1 MSNKHIIQDYIKD
14 LGNKAPLFLHGDALE
29 ILNHIPENSIDC
41 IITSPP
47 YWGHRQYN
55 GGGIGLEK
63 TYSEFINNLLQITN
77 ELYRVLKPTGSFWLN
92 IGDTY
97 RNKKLQGI
105 PWRVAIS
112 LMDDQNW
119 VLRNS
124 VIWNKHKGGLDSSK
138 DKLRNIHENIFHFV
152 KDENSYFYDTSK
164 IRSDAR
170 KSIVKNGSVISA
182 TGVSGVRYKRQIELS
197 TSLSDEEKL
206 NAFVALNTVLERIKL
221 GEIADFRMI
230 IRGQQ
235 RATHSESEKV
245 SGRAKELNQKGFYF
259 LFYHPDGTL
268 PGDVWE
274 IIPEDTQKRKDHYAV
289 FPEDLCKIPI
299 LATCPKNGIVLDP
312 FSGSGTTCLVAFKH
326 NRKSIGIDISED
338 YIEFS
343 NERINEYKYEN
354 SGILRCRS
362 YAETV

>member
-1 MSNKHIIQDYIKD
+1 MNNKQQIKEYIQIIDSNE
-14 LGNKAPLFLHGDALE
+14 PLLLNGDSFEVLSK
-29 ILNHIPENSIDC
+29 LPDSSVDC

-47 YWGHRQYN
+47 YWGHRLYS

-63 TYSEFINNLLQITN
+63 TYSEYIQNLLKITS

-97 RNKKLQGI
+97 RSKKLQGI

-112 LMDDQNW
+112 LMDEQNW
-119 VLRNS
+119 ILRNS

-138 DKLRNIHENIFHFV
+138 DKLRNMHENIFHFV
-152 KDENSYFYDTSK
+152 KNEKLYFYDTTK

-182 TGVSGVRYKRQIELS
+182 TGVSGIRYKRQIELS
-197 TSLSDEEKL
+197 TSLCHEEKQ
-206 NAFVALNTVLERIKL
+206 NAFNALNGVLEKIKI

-235 RATHSESEKV
+235 RATHSDSEKV

-274 IIPEDTQKRKDHYAV
+274 IIPEDTQKRTEHYAV
-289 FPEDLCKIPI
+289 YPEDLCKIPI

-312 FSGSGTTCLVAFKH
+312 FSGSGTTSLVAFKH
-326 NRKSIGIDISED
+326 NRKSIGIDISTE

-343 NERINEYKYEN
+343 KERINEYKYEN
-354 SGILRCRS
+354 SGVLQLFDK
-362 YAETV
+362 E

>member
-1 MSNKHIIQDYIKD
+1 M
-14 LGNKAPLFLHGDALE
+14 
-29 ILNHIPENSIDC
+29 PENSIDC

-47 YWGHRQYN
+47 YWGHRQYS

-63 TYSEFINNLLQITN
+63 TYAEFISNLLQITN
-77 ELYRVLKPTGSFWLN
+77 QLYRVLKPTGSFWLN

-112 LMDDQNW
+112 LMDEQNW

-124 VIWNKHKGGLDSSK
+124 VIWNKHKGGLDSSN

-152 KDENSYFYDTSK
+152 KNEKLYFYDAVK

-170 KSIVKNGSVISA
+170 KSIIKNGTVISA

-197 TSLSDEEKL
+197 TALNDEEKK
-206 NAFVALNTVLERIKL
+206 NAFAALNLVLARIKL

-235 RATHSESEKV
+235 RTTHSESEKV

-289 FPEDLCKIPI
+289 YPEDLCKIPI
-299 LATCPKNGIVLDP
+299 LATCPEDGIVLDP
-312 FSGSGTTCLVAFKH
+312 FSGSGTTCLVAYKH
-326 NRKSIGIDISED
+326 NRKSIGIDISEE

-343 NERINEYKYEN
+343 RERINDYKYQNRGVLQLFDQE
-354 SGILRCRS
+354 
-362 YAETV
+362 